1 MSDFET
7 GLPYIVINHLADGW
21 LLFELVEIIFV
32 SQWLMAATIAP
43 TYPFKAEKTVD
54 QYMPLAY
61 SFSMQTV
68 VETPMYLRA
77 AEDLYSEADREEIVR
92 TIAAYPE
99 AGDLMRGTGGY
110 RKLRFA
116 RSGMGKRGGARVVY
130 LYGGEDLPI
139 FLITVYAK
147 SEKGNLSK
155 AEQNA
160 LAKMA
165 KSFFADYRGKR

>member
-1 MSDFET
+1 
-7 GLPYIVINHLADGW
+7 V
-21 LLFELVEIIFV
+21 
-32 SQWLMAATIAP
+32 
-43 TYPFKAEKTVD
+43 
-54 QYMPLAY
+54 
-61 SFSMQTV
+61 QTV

-77 AEDLYSEADREEIVR
+77 AKAFYGEAEQEEIVL
-92 TIAAYPE
+92 TIAADPE
-99 AGDLMRGTGGY
+99 AGELMPGTGGY

-116 RSGMGKRGGARVVY
+116 RPGMGKRGGARVIY
-130 LYGGEDLPI
+130 LYGGEDFPI

-165 KSFFADYRGKR
+165 KSFFADYKGTR

>member
-1 MSDFET
+1 
-7 GLPYIVINHLADGW
+7 
-21 LLFELVEIIFV
+21 
-32 SQWLMAATIAP
+32 
-43 TYPFKAEKTVD
+43 
-54 QYMPLAY
+54 MPLAY
-61 SFSMQTV
+61 HLNMQTV
-68 VETPMYLRA
+68 VETPTYLKAARA
-77 AEDLYSEADREEIVR
+77 FLREADRDEIVR
-92 TIAAYPE
+92 MIAARPE
-99 AGDLMRGTGGY
+99 AGDLMPGTGGY

-116 RSGMGKRGGARVVY
+116 RPGMGKRGGARVIY

-165 KSFFADYRGKR
+165 KSFFADYKGMR